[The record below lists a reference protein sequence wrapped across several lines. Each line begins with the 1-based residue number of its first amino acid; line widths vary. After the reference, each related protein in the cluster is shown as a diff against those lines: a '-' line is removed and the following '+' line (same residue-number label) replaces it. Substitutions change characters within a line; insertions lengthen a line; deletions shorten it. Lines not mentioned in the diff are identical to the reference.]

1 MKVIYIIGPFR
12 GSHSWD
18 VETNVRVAEGMALA
32 VLRLGVAVVCMHSM
46 CRYFTGAVPDETWMK
61 GDLEILRRCDA
72 AITVMG
78 WEGSEFSMTEVL
90 ECKKGNVRL
99 FHSLRDLMIWLR
111 GDDA

>member
-1 MKVIYIIGPFR
+1 MNQVTITHNSGEF
-12 GSHSWD
+12 H
-18 VETNVRVAEGMALA
+18 
-32 VLRLGVAVVCMHSM
+32 
-46 CRYFTGAVPDETWMK
+46 K
-61 GDLEILRRCDA
+61 GDFIMVDSGTMKARFLVTETRDTT
-72 AITVMG
+72 ITVMG